1 MTAIFSLDKQ
11 VALVTGAGSEQGIG
25 FACATLLGQM
35 GATLAI
41 CSTTERIEQRV
52 AELREMGI
60 ECHGYICDLTDRMA
74 TKTLLA
80 RIEADFS
87 RIDILVNNAGMSQL
101 GSHEQMRPFHELS
114 DHEWDLSM
122 ARNLDTCFNVTRGIL
137 PGMVARRYG
146 RIINISS
153 VTGPLVSN
161 PHEAAY
167 SAAKA
172 AMVGMSRSIALDVAE
187 HNITVNNVAPGWVAS
202 ASQTPAEIVSSQY
215 TPMKRAGTPL
225 EMASMVAFLATPQ
238 ASYITGQ
245 MMVVDGGNCLQEMKG
260 P

>member
-1 MTAIFSLDKQ
+1 MSNLFTLHNQ
-11 VALVTGAGSEQGIG
+11 VALVTGAGSENGIG
-25 FACATLLGQM
+25 FACANMLGQM
-35 GATLAI
+35 GARLAI
-41 CSTTERIEQRV
+41 CSTTERIHSRV
-52 AELREMGI
+52 NELRAMGFD
-60 ECHGYICDLTDRMA
+60 CQGYVCDLTDRIA
-74 TKTLLA
+74 TKA
-80 RIEADFS
+80 MIASIEQEFS
-87 RIDILVNNAGMSQL
+87 RVDILVNNAGMSQV
-101 GSHEQMRPFHELS
+101 GSDELMMPFHQLP
-114 DHEWDLSM
+114 DHEWDLSI
-122 ARNLDTCFNVTRGIL
+122 ARNLDTCFNVTRAIL
-137 PGMVARRYG
+137 PGMVVREYG
-146 RIINISS
+146 RIINVSS

-202 ASQTPAEIVSSQY
+202 NSQTQEEIIASKY
-215 TPMKRAGTPL
+215 TPMKRAGTPM
-225 EMASMVAFLATPQ
+225 EMASMVAFLATSQ